1 MYLCNIS
8 PWLLIGPAECPAPE
22 LHVGEMAISLSACA
36 GDKEVVGSECM
47 DVSVTGNSGID
58 VCNAV
63 VAEPLVV
70 EVVHSCSVG
79 DKGVVGSGC
88 MDVGVICNSGIDMS
102 NSVVGKQSFAV
113 PINSV
118 VSTADNCKVVEL
130 VDGSTVDSSSIGN
143 ITSFVD
149 KVDTAGFMC
158 ICIGDGPNTSGSGR
172 EVFKLGATLVLV
184 VQSRGTGELSNAE
197 GLAIRFQKYDYLYM
211 CNNIV
216 LLLKELLHLLLTAV
230 EACLHLLFFFLPM
243 TTALK
248 TIPLICSVLIATR
261 ACTIPCLFVH
271 LQPPRRFVLAM

>member
-1 MYLCNIS
+1 
-8 PWLLIGPAECPAPE
+8 
-22 LHVGEMAISLSACA
+22 
-36 GDKEVVGSECM
+36 
-47 DVSVTGNSGID
+47 
-58 VCNAV
+58 
-63 VAEPLVV
+63 
-70 EVVHSCSVG
+70 
-79 DKGVVGSGC
+79 

-130 VDGSTVDSSSIGN
+130 VDGSTVDSNSIGN

-184 VQSRGTGELSNAE
+184 VQSGGTGELSNVE
-197 GLAIRFQKYDYLYM
+197 GLAIRFQKYDYLYI

-230 EACLHLLFFFLPM
+230 EACLHLLFFPSHDDSAKDN
-243 TTALK
+243 TAHLFSANCY
-248 TIPLICSVLIATR
+248 TCLYYSVFVRTFAAASQICFSNVIVRLHIIGSA
-261 ACTIPCLFVH
+261 
-271 LQPPRRFVLAM
+271 PP